1 MEHIAATKE
10 REMKGVNCPNCG
22 APITGQSCG
31 YCGTRLEDILRL
43 ASGKPVT
50 IAFEIG
56 GKELTVRFLLES
68 LTMRYEPEITN
79 LYSDICGTMP
89 CRTLVVDRGAK
100 LELEGR
106 CLPFEDGMIAMEKL
120 S

>member
-1 MEHIAATKE
+1 
-10 REMKGVNCPNCG
+10 MKPVNCPNCG
-22 APITGQSCG
+22 APITGQSCE

-50 IAFEIG
+50 ITFELG

-68 LTMRYEPEITN
+68 LTMHYEPEIAN
-79 LYSDICGTMP
+79 LYSDICREKP
-89 CRTLVVDRGAK
+89 YRTLVVNHGAK
-100 LELEGR
+100 LDLEGR
-106 CLPFEDGMIAMEKL
+106 CLPFENGMIAMEKL

>member
-1 MEHIAATKE
+1 
-10 REMKGVNCPNCG
+10 MKAVNCPNCG
-22 APITGQSCG
+22 APIAGQSCE

-50 IAFEIG
+50 ITLDLD

-68 LTMRYEPEITN
+68 LAMHYEPEIAH
-79 LYSDICGTMP
+79 LYSDIHGP
-89 CRTLVVDRGAK
+89 SPYYTLVTDRGAR

-106 CLPFEDGMIAMEKL
+106 CLPFDDGTVATQKL
-120 S
+120 

>member
-1 MEHIAATKE
+1 M
-10 REMKGVNCPNCG
+10 
-22 APITGQSCG
+22 
-31 YCGTRLEDILRL
+31 